1 MYPLTLGLIVG
12 TKQLWDEVQSCIQ
25 DLPVRVVFEQAE
37 CGKWDELLEKLEQTR
52 PDLLVLDL
60 HAISEPL
67 AQVVARIKSMDSP
80 PVIAALHTEA
90 TPDLILDAVRAGAS
104 EFLYPPLQESLLK
117 TLTRVSDERQQQRGP
132 ARKGGKVLTFLSAKG
147 GCGATTIA
155 CHMRWN
161 CPTRHGSIRCLQIWI
176 SAPG

>member
-1 MYPLTLGLIVG
+1 
-12 TKQLWDEVQSCIQ
+12 
-25 DLPVRVVFEQAE
+25 
-37 CGKWDELLEKLEQTR
+37 
-52 PDLLVLDL
+52 
-60 HAISEPL
+60 
-67 AQVVARIKSMDSP
+67 VARIKSMDSP

-132 ARKGGKVLTFLSAKG
+132 ARKGGKVLAFLSAKG

-155 CHMRWN
+155 CHMAVELSHQ
-161 CPTRHGSIRCLQIWI
+161 TRQYTLLADLDFSAGMI
-176 SAPG
+176 SFLMKSRSDYSVLDALRNVHRLDLSFW